1 MLKGKAD
8 DIALVEMLYDRYEQ
22 RIYKIAYSVL
32 NDSYQAE
39 DAVSETF
46 IKLIKNAHSIWTM
59 DQKKMDAYIT
69 KLARNTAVD
78 QYRRNKRE
86 ISRIVSVD
94 TETDRESEI
103 SENPIEDMIST
114 LGSSQRVRELVD
126 SLPGKYRDVIICI
139 VLYELSGRE
148 TALMLGIS
156 EGTVRKRY
164 ERAKKLLKKKL
175 STVKDHNDNGQ
186 VNDTADGNALKGA
199 LDDEWEDESSGVYI
213 SETGDVKIRRCL

>member
-8 DIALVEMLYDRYEQ
+8 DIALIEMLYDRYEQ

-46 IKLIKNAHSIWTM
+46 IKLIKNAYSIWTM

-69 KLARNTAVD
+69 KLARNTSVD
-78 QYRRNKRE
+78 QYRKNKRE
-86 ISRIVSVD
+86 TSRIVSVD

-126 SLPGKYRDVIICI
+126 SLPDKYREVIICI
-139 VLYELSGRE
+139 VLHELSGRE

-175 STVKDHNDNGQ
+175 STLEDNNDNGQ
-186 VNDTADGNALKGA
+186 VNDTEDSDLSKAT
-199 LDDEWEDESSGVYI
+199 LDDEWEAESSGVYI
-213 SETGDVKIRRCL
+213 SKKGDVKIRRCL